1 MTKKKLIEDLK
12 KLFSIIEDAR
22 YSYDIWQLVVIWEGE
37 LEYADVISEYADFFR
52 PIDKSVFALMVVSLY
67 KIYEP
72 RDTRLSF
79 KTIFKIGIS
88 LKIVNWDSDNE
99 LERNL
104 KEADLLWK
112 KICIIRSN
120 LLAHRCYKMEIEE
133 IVKKAKLTRPEIKR
147 LIELSI
153 RIFNTFW
160 ISLGEKPKGINE
172 YTSIYTSR
180 ILGILKQQLPNNRG
194 SGMVR

>member
-1 MTKKKLIEDLK
+1 MTKEKLIEDLK

-22 YSYDIWQLVVIWEGE
+22 YSYDIWQLVVIRKGE
-37 LEYADVISEYADFFR
+37 LEYADVIGEYADFFQ
-52 PIDKSVFALMVVSLY
+52 PVAKSVFALMVVSLY

-72 RDTRLSF
+72 KDAQLSF
-79 KTIFKIGIS
+79 KTILKMGIS
-88 LKIVNWDSDNE
+88 LKIVNWDSDNK
-99 LERNL
+99 LKRNL

-120 LLAHRCYKMEIEE
+120 LLAHRCYKMTIQEIA
-133 IVKKAKLTRPEIKR
+133 KKADLTLPEIKR

-153 RIFNTFW
+153 QIFNTFW

-180 ILGILKQQLPNNRG
+180 ILGILKRELPNNRG
-194 SGMVR
+194 SGISR